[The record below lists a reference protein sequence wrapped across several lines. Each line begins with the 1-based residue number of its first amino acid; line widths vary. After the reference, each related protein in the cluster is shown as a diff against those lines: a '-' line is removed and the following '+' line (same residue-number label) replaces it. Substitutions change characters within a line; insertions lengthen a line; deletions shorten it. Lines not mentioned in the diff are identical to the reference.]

1 MSELSFTRGKRIAV
15 VENSAIKSENG
26 TEIFLYAKDHK
37 CCLDCSDKCKKGKKC
52 CDQCAIITYHNK
64 IHGSEDDEI
73 DLSRLKKIMSAFSD
87 KKIKL
92 SDAEFDELLNGDKT
106 GTGLSGS
113 NITKDKMVLR
123 SGNFMV
129 APSNVYGQPQR
140 IFVAGRAG
148 SGKSFWVAQYL
159 QQFKKFYP
167 KRKIYLISQ
176 KTSDKLLDG
185 LIHKRIPIEDLET
198 AQFEADDFKEC
209 LVLFDDVDVI
219 SDKKQEKEVFNLIAK
234 VLEVGRS
241 LDSYL
246 ILTLHIAASHNQSK
260 RILNASTHFVYFKD
274 SATHSNEYVL
284 QNYFGFDKEELKAL
298 KKLNSR
304 SITIIRDVP
313 QLVLANDLLCFQNKL
328 TS

>member
-15 VENSAIKSENG
+15 VENSNIKAENG
-26 TEIFLYAKDHK
+26 TEIFLYHSDHK

-52 CDQCAIITYHNK
+52 CEQCAIITYHNK
-64 IHGSEDDEI
+64 IHGGEDEV
-73 DLSRLKKIMSAFSD
+73 DLSRLKKIMTAFQN
-87 KKIKL
+87 KNIKL
-92 SDAEFDELLNGDKT
+92 SEDEFDELLNEEVSG
-106 GTGLSGS
+106 GGLTGS
-113 NITKDKMVLR
+113 NIQKDKMVLR
-123 SGNFMV
+123 SGNFQV

-140 IFVAGRAG
+140 LFVCGRAG

-167 KRKIYLISQ
+167 KRRIYLISQ
-176 KTSDKLLDG
+176 KTSDKLLDK
-185 LIHKRIPIEDLET
+185 LIHKRIPIEELAD

-209 LVLFDDVDVI
+209 LLLCDDVDVI
-219 SDKKQEKEVFNLIAK
+219 SDKKQEKDVFDLIAK

-241 LDSYL
+241 LDTYL
-246 ILTLHIAASHNQSK
+246 ILTLHIAASHGQSK
-260 RILNASTHFVYFKD
+260 RILNACTHFVYFKD
-274 SATHSNEYVL
+274 SATHANEYVL
-284 QNYFGFDKEELKAL
+284 QNYFGFDKDELKAL
-298 KKLNSR
+298 KKINSR

>member
-15 VENSAIKSENG
+15 VENSSIKAENG
-26 TEIFLYAKDHK
+26 TEIFLYANDFK

-52 CDQCAIITYHNK
+52 CSDCAIITYHNK
-64 IHGSEDDEI
+64 IHGDSDEV
-73 DLSRLKKIMSAFSD
+73 DFNRLKKIMSAFQN
-87 KKIKL
+87 KNIKL
-92 SDAEFDELLNGDKT
+92 SEDEFEELLNENVSGS
-106 GTGLSGS
+106 GLSGS
-113 NITKDKMVLR
+113 NVEKDKIVLR
-123 SGNFMV
+123 SGNFQV

-148 SGKSFWVAQYL
+148 SGKSFWVAKYL
-159 QQFKKFYP
+159 KEFKKFYP

-176 KTSDKLLDG
+176 KSSDKLLDG
-185 LIHKRIPIEDLET
+185 LIHKRIPIEDLES

-209 LVLFDDVDVI
+209 LLLFDDVDVI

-241 LDSYL
+241 LDTYL

-284 QNYFGFDKEELKAL
+284 QNYFGFDKDELKAL